1 MPSLNKV
8 FLIGNTTR
16 DVELKYTSTGTPIGS
31 FAIAVNRSWKTADG
45 QEKKEILFVNC
56 NCFGKQ
62 AETLHQYVKKGHP
75 LFIEGRLKLDEWE
88 GQDGQKKSLLKVI
101 VENFQFLPYGDKPV
115 ANTPTSTSTQ
125 APPQQ
130 ATPPQAVQTKMD
142 IEEEIPF

>member
-1 MPSLNKV
+1 MASLNKL
-8 FLIGNTTR
+8 FLMGHTTR
-16 DVELKYTSTGTPIGS
+16 DVELKHTSAGTAIGS
-31 FAIAVNRSWKTADG
+31 FALAVNRSWKTTDG
-45 QEKKEILFVNC
+45 QEKKETLFVNC

-75 LFIEGRLKLDEWE
+75 LFVEGRLKLDEWE

-115 ANTPTSTSTQ
+115 ASTPQPPTPPQ

-130 ATPPQAVQTKMD
+130 PVQTKMD
-142 IEEEIPF
+142 MNEEEIPF